1 MLHKPLEADGD
12 KYKLDSARLLSEV
25 LADAHVVAV
34 CAAVDAAVV
43 ITTDPD
49 DINMLAAAIPGT
61 RVVAR
66 SPRLVAPG

>member
-1 MLHKPLEADGD
+1 
-12 KYKLDSARLLSEV
+12 
-25 LADAHVVAV
+25 VAV

-49 DINMLAAAIPGT
+49 DINALAAGIPGT

-66 SPRLVAPG
+66 SPRLLAPDH